1 MDDTPEHIERRFR
14 EMMMARSPVDRLKM
28 ACDMFTTAKTLVL
41 AGIAQDAKDA
51 TPDEVR
57 KLLFL
62 RMYGQDFSP
71 ERQAKILA
79 ALKLG

>member
-14 EMMMARSPVDRLKM
+14 ELMMARSPIDRLKM
-28 ACDMFTTAKTLVL
+28 ACDMFTTAKTLAL
-41 AGIAQDAKDA
+41 AGIAQEAKDA
-51 TPDEVR
+51 TPSEVR

-71 ERQAKILA
+71 QQRAKIA
-79 ALKLG
+79 AHIEAT